1 MFTFVGLVG
10 IFTTILGIIRWGW
23 LLKGKWNCYQLFLVP
38 ETKGSA
44 LAESVE
50 DSVALIKDFKF
61 FTWKTWEKNK
71 KAGNQSGND
80 PLADSKF

>member
-1 MFTFVGLVG
+1 MSFRRNFHS
-10 IFTTILGIIRWGW
+10 
-23 LLKGKWNCYQLFLVP
+23 YQIFLVP

-50 DSVALIKDFKF
+50 DSVALIDDFKF

-71 KAGNQSGND
+71 KARIQSGND
-80 PLADSKF
+80 TLTDTKF